1 MEKFFNHITHILNQA
16 RMTDDEK
23 RTIRLTLI
31 KHMEHTPWYES
42 FFSSFLMRQKVFTGA
57 LALILMIGTG
67 VYAETTLPGEPLY
80 GFKLFQERLGMAL
93 TFEPEKK
100 ALVIETRTRRRFAE
114 ARALASDNTL
124 DGIREE
130 IIDRE
135 LKSLNEDFEYVLETL
150 PTPLETL
157 ALQTEYEIL
166 LRQENSFLKNT
177 VTMLAQH
184 DRPVSQLVLAGEL
197 RADELALETL
207 ITKEAVRGLPEL
219 DFKTL
224 VDEKFAL
231 LEEQIPSHY
240 LAQDT
245 LDDESAVMSTSIPE
259 AQSIPSNEIGEEMPE
274 IAIATMMFE
283 EVPLQATS
291 QSLSEMNPPEENIQE
306 VSKSIEPLPESQISL
321 IDSDMLSLL
330 ISEYFLLYEAENFKE
345 AFTLLHEI
353 QVLLESETMS
363 D

>member
-1 MEKFFNHITHILNQA
+1 MEKFFNHITHILAQA
-16 RMTDDEK
+16 RMSDDEK
-23 RTIRLTLI
+23 RTIRLALI
-31 KHMEHTPWYES
+31 RHMEHTPWYEK

-80 GFKLFQERLGMAL
+80 GFKLFQERLGMVL
-93 TFEPEKK
+93 TFQPEKK
-100 ALVIETRTRRRFAE
+100 VVVIETRTRRRFAE
-114 ARALASDNTL
+114 ARALASENTL

-135 LKSLNEDFEYVLETL
+135 LKILHEDFEYVLETL

-166 LRQENSFLKNT
+166 LRQENSLLKNT
-177 VTMLAQH
+177 ITMLAQN

-207 ITKEAVRGLPEL
+207 ITKEVVRGLPEL

-224 VDEKFAL
+224 ADEKFAL
-231 LEEQIPSHY
+231 LQEHIPSHY
-240 LAQDT
+240 LAEETDKSIAISAS
-245 LDDESAVMSTSIPE
+245 LPVDENIPTK
-259 AQSIPSNEIGEEMPE
+259 EIDEELSE
-274 IAIATMMFE
+274 IAIATTLSE
-283 EVPLQATS
+283 EIPQATIEDS
-291 QSLSEMNPPEENIQE
+291 SLEINTLQESTEVMPEVITLA
-306 VSKSIEPLPESQISL
+306 VPESEVNL
-321 IDSDMLSLL
+321 LESDMLSLL
-330 ISEYFLLYEAENFKE
+330 INEYFLLYEAENFKE

-353 QVLLESETMS
+353 QVLLESEAVAE
-363 D
+363 